1 MKKFVKVVV
10 IFSFALLTVGSI
22 MKVNHADIYPP
33 IKASTHLKKIEYT
46 QIEWLDLLP
55 EEELYILENPPAYLD
70 EIEDGSAD
78 DVLLDEFRSQTAAAE
93 DRYQQALSSKNI
105 RPEFNS
111 RHIRIPGFI
120 VPLEFNDQQII
131 TSFFFVP
138 YFGACIHMPPP
149 PPNQMIYAEYET
161 GIHLESL
168 YDPFW
173 IEGTMSTTLVEN
185 EMATAA
191 YSISVTAIEPYTE
204 NTIVPA
210 EELSSL

>member
-1 MKKFVKVVV
+1 LLVVSSV
-10 IFSFALLTVGSI
+10 IVVNYTDISTEVSPIQTKIDISI
-22 MKVNHADIYPP
+22 P
-33 IKASTHLKKIEYT
+33 ITATTSPKEIEYT

-70 EIEDGSAD
+70 EIEDGSPD
-78 DVLLDEFRSQTAAAE
+78 DILLNEFKSQTAAAE

-105 RPEFNS
+105 RAEFNS
-111 RHIRIPGFI
+111 RHVRIPGFI
-120 VPLEFNDQQII
+120 VPLEFNDQQMI
-131 TSFFFVP
+131 TAFFFVP

-149 PPNQMIYAEYET
+149 PPNQMIYGEYKA
-161 GIHLESL
+161 GIHLDSL

-191 YSISVTAIEPYTE
+191 YSINVAAIKPYTE
-204 NTIVPA
+204 DTRVPA